1 MNRSSIN
8 KNKNLSSSQI
18 YSDTVSLNL
27 YNRPSNKYIDD
38 TRSVCIKSNLKRSSN
53 NNLSSSKL
61 SNSRLLNNLSVSQS
75 KTISNIQKSRSNLRK
90 TKSQI
95 NLSQSLTKP
104 SIKQISKPNNT
115 IKPQQKQ
122 SIKQLNSTNNNF
134 PLKCS
139 IKNIKSNEGVIF
151 PNKNSSIKQ
160 NTSSIQKNIPTQTPK
175 PISIKNIPK
184 IVQSS
189 QPVIVK
195 SVNQQ
200 IQTNQ
205 STQINNQNNNQI
217 NKQEQKPSIP
227 KININNIMELDTKSQ
242 SLNTNKSITIKSP
255 QNIDN
260 YTEYNGSYI
269 ECVSDNSRYVIKP
282 EYLIFQKATDYK
294 SYYGI
299 DHLKLSLI
307 DKNQNTL
314 SATTINPLSI
324 STKEINLYTGSIE
337 KAPSKE
343 KDIVNKK
350 YVDDQLMKTTE
361 NEKVNKHITK
371 LADQINKNIDAIN
384 SINQRITKINTNI
397 SINLKELNQKLY
409 DNQNIIKDEIKT
421 DIKNNL
427 MTEIKNDFCNN
438 SLTINELTVNKLII
452 PESFEHIKFN
462 SVLDC
467 NNITLHNI
475 ECMNNGTYSSL
486 EIKLDNRHDI
496 HIFDEDDHNFSFKPY
511 SGIIETDNGLM
522 IQKYGEYDE
531 NATRITSEDIMTKR
545 IHLLNVDDNG
555 EETVIMIQ
563 PINIDGKP
571 KLQFAMRCGE
581 NEEII
586 YLP

>member
-1 MNRSSIN
+1 MNRTSIN

-27 YNRPSNKYIDD
+27 YNRPSNKYVDD
-38 TRSVCIKSNLKRSSN
+38 TRSVCVRSSSKRSS
-53 NNLSSSKL
+53 NNLSSSKI
-61 SNSRLLNNLSVSQS
+61 SNSRLLNNLSLSQS
-75 KTISNIQKSRSNLRK
+75 KSNTQQPRSNLIK
-90 TKSQI
+90 TRLQT

-104 SIKQISKPNNT
+104 PIKQVSKSNNT

-122 SIKQLNSTNNNF
+122 PIKQLHTTNKLPSKTLN
-134 PLKCS
+134 
-139 IKNIKSNEGVIF
+139 KNVKSNEGVIF
-151 PNKNSSIKQ
+151 PSKKPIIKQ
-160 NTSSIQKNIPTQTPK
+160 NTQPIQRTMTIQTPK
-175 PISIKNIPK
+175 LSPIKMTPK
-184 IVQSS
+184 IVQSTP
-189 QPVIVK
+189 PVIVK
-195 SVNQQ
+195 PVNPP
-200 IQTNQ
+200 I
-205 STQINNQNNNQI
+205 QNNNQNI
-217 NKQEQKPSIP
+217 NQNNKQEQKSLIP

-299 DHLKLSLI
+299 DQLKLSLI

-324 STKEINLYTGSIE
+324 STKEISLYTGSIE

-350 YVDDQLMKTTE
+350 YVDEQLIKSTE

-371 LADQINKNIDAIN
+371 LAEQINKNIDAIN
-384 SINQRITKINTNI
+384 SINQRITKINSNI

-409 DNQNIIKDEIKT
+409 DNQNLIKDEIKT
-421 DIKNNL
+421 GIKSNL
-427 MTEIKNDFCNN
+427 INEIKNDIFNN
-438 SLTINELTVNKLII
+438 SLTVNELTVNKLNI

-462 SVLDC
+462 STLDC

-475 ECMNNGTYSSL
+475 ECMNN
-486 EIKLDNRHDI
+486 
-496 HIFDEDDHNFSFKPY
+496 
-511 SGIIETDNGLM
+511 
-522 IQKYGEYDE
+522 
-531 NATRITSEDIMTKR
+531 
-545 IHLLNVDDNG
+545 
-555 EETVIMIQ
+555 
-563 PINIDGKP
+563 
-571 KLQFAMRCGE
+571 
-581 NEEII
+581 
-586 YLP
+586 

>member
-27 YNRPSNKYIDD
+27 YNRPSNKYVDD
-38 TRSVCIKSNLKRSSN
+38 TRSVCVRGSSKRSS
-53 NNLSSSKL
+53 NNLSSSKI
-61 SNSRLLNNLSVSQS
+61 SNSRLLNNLSLSQS
-75 KTISNIQKSRSNLRK
+75 KSISNTQQRSNLRK
-90 TKSQI
+90 TRLQS

-104 SIKQISKPNNT
+104 PIKQVSKPNNT

-122 SIKQLNSTNNNF
+122 PIKQLHTTNKLPSKTLN
-134 PLKCS
+134 
-139 IKNIKSNEGVIF
+139 KNVKSNEGVIF
-151 PNKNSSIKQ
+151 PNRKPIIKQ
-160 NTSSIQKNIPTQTPK
+160 NTQPIQKNILPQTPK
-175 PISIKNIPK
+175 PSPIKIIPK
-184 IVQSS
+184 IIQSS

-205 STQINNQNNNQI
+205 STQINNQNNNQT

-337 KAPSKE
+337 KEPSKE

-350 YVDDQLMKTTE
+350 YVDEQLIKIND

-371 LADQINKNIDAIN
+371 LADQMNKNIDAIN

-397 SINLKELNQKLY
+397 SINLKELNQKISE
-409 DNQNIIKDEIKT
+409 NKNIFND
-421 DIKNNL
+421 DIKN
-427 MTEIKNDFCNN
+427 EIKSEIKKDFSNN
-438 SLTINELTVNKLII
+438 SLVVNNLTANEITVNKLNIS
-452 PESFEHIKFN
+452 ESFEHIKFN
-462 SVLDC
+462 SILDC
-467 NNITLHNI
+467 NNILLHNI
-475 ECMNNGTYSSL
+475 ECMHNGTYNSL
-486 EIKLDNRHDI
+486 EIKLDNRNDI
-496 HIFDEDDHNFSFKPY
+496 HIFDDDNNNFSFKPY
-511 SGIIETDNGLM
+511 TGIIESDNGITL
-522 IQKYGEYDE
+522 QKYGEYDE
-531 NATRITSEDIMTKR
+531 NATKITSEDIMTKR
-545 IHLLNVDDNG
+545 IYLSDVDENG
-555 EETVIMIQ
+555 CKTDIIIR

-571 KLQFAMRCGE
+571 KIQFIMKC
-581 NEEII
+581 EEEEVVF
-586 YLP
+586 YMP

>member
-8 KNKNLSSSQI
+8 KNLSNNQN

-27 YNRPSNKYIDD
+27 YNRTTNKHVDD
-38 TRSVCIKSNLKRSSN
+38 TRSVCVRSSSKKSS

-61 SNSRLLNNLSVSQS
+61 SNPRLLNNLSISQS
-75 KTISNIQKSRSNLRK
+75 KTISNPQQSKSNVRK
-90 TKSQI
+90 TRIQT
-95 NLSQSLTKP
+95 NLSQSLTNP
-104 SIKQISKPNNT
+104 SIKQVSKSNNT
-115 IKPQQKQ
+115 IKPQQNQ
-122 SIKQLNSTNNNF
+122 PIKQLNTTNKLPSKTLN
-134 PLKCS
+134 
-139 IKNIKSNEGVIF
+139 KNVKSNEGVISS
-151 PNKNSSIKQ
+151 NKKPIIKQ
-160 NTSSIQKNIPTQTPK
+160 NAQPIQRTMHVQTPK
-175 PISIKNIPK
+175 PIPIKMTPK
-184 IVQSS
+184 IVQST

-195 SVNQQ
+195 SVNHP
-200 IQTNQ
+200 IQN
-205 STQINNQNNNQI
+205 
-217 NKQEQKPSIP
+217 NKQEQKLSIP
-227 KININNIMELDTKSQ
+227 KININNIMELDTKNQ

-260 YTEYNGSYI
+260 YTEYNDSYI
-269 ECVSDNSRYVIKP
+269 ECVSDNSRDATKP
-282 EYLIFQKATDYK
+282 EYLISQKTTDYK

-299 DHLKLSLI
+299 DQLKLSLI

-324 STKEINLYTGSIE
+324 STKEINLYSGSIE

-350 YVDDQLMKTTE
+350 YVDEQLMKTND

-397 SINLKELNQKLY
+397 SINLKELNQKVY
-409 DNQNIIKDEIKT
+409 DNQNLIKDEIKT

-427 MTEIKNDFCNN
+427 INEIKNEIYNN
-438 SLTINELTVNKLII
+438 SLTINELTVNKLNI

-462 SVLDC
+462 STLDC

-475 ECMNNGTYSSL
+475 VCMNNGTYTPL
-486 EIKLDNRHDI
+486 EIKLDNKHDI
-496 HIFDEDDHNFSFKPY
+496 HIFDDNNNFSFKPY

-531 NATRITSEDIMTKR
+531 NATKITSEDIMTKR
-545 IHLLNVDDNG
+545 IQLSNIDENG
-555 EETVIMIQ
+555 DETVIMIK

-571 KLQFAMRCGE
+571 KLQFIMICGE
-581 NEEII
+581 NEEFF